1 MGIVKRVSLLRC
13 WHKAG
18 GGISF
23 EGMPMSPKY
32 LPHAEQPCSCERKD
46 GNRICK
52 GPHAT
57 KTIRPVSSR
66 KNIPEIALL
75 FLLLATAAAAQTPR
89 GGISETNSQN
99 SESRS
104 AGQIQT
110 PNRPA
115 SPLFKGSQGKQRT
128 EIHFDPATRT
138 VTIELLVQD
147 PNGFFIPNLRR
158 QNFAVYENGIQQ
170 QNTTIEVEHAP
181 ASLGLLIE
189 FGGQAPGMNRDLGE
203 EVSNA
208 TQLLLDEIGHD
219 DSLAIW
225 KYSDVVQKLSEF
237 SNDKEAFKTL
247 FLRLG
252 TPELSETNLYDAI
265 IFTLEQMRHVT
276 GRKAILL
283 ISSGVDT
290 FSKASYQDALKAIQE
305 SDTPIYALGRGRML
319 SEAAELRPHTG
330 ALAQIDWTKAEKT
343 LEEICRMSGGRTYIP
358 QDTLDFS
365 SVYDDMLEHLKVRYV
380 ISYSSPSNVDLNSPR
395 TVRVELIDPT
405 TGGPL
410 NIIDS
415 SGKPIHAKVVVQDS
429 YTPGLASVR

>member
-1 MGIVKRVSLLRC
+1 
-13 WHKAG
+13 
-18 GGISF
+18 
-23 EGMPMSPKY
+23 MSPKY
-32 LPHAEQPCSCERKD
+32 LQHAEQPRSCERKD

-52 GPHAT
+52 GPRAT

-89 GGISETNSQN
+89 RGISETNSQN

-104 AGQIQT
+104 AGQIQP

-128 EIHFDPATRT
+128 EIYFDPATRT

-147 PNGFFIPNLRR
+147 PNGYFIPNLRR
-158 QNFAVYENGIQQ
+158 QNFAVYENGIQK

-237 SNDKEAFKTL
+237 ANDKEAFKTL

-319 SEAAELRPHTG
+319 REAAELRPHTG

>member
-1 MGIVKRVSLLRC
+1 MGIVKRVSLPRC

-23 EGMPMSPKY
+23 EGMPMSPKC
-32 LPHAEQPCSCERKD
+32 LQHAEQSRSCERKD
-46 GNRICK
+46 ENRICK
-52 GPHAT
+52 GPRAT
-57 KTIRPVSSR
+57 KTIRPMASR
-66 KNIPEIALL
+66 KNIPGIVLL
-75 FLLLATAAAAQTPR
+75 SLLLATVAAAQTPR
-89 GGISETNSQN
+89 GGTSETNSQD
-99 SESRS
+99 SERRS

-115 SPLFKGSQGKQRT
+115 SPLFKGSEGKQRT

-138 VTIELLVQD
+138 VTIKLLVQD
-147 PNGFFIPNLRR
+147 PNGYFIPNLGR
-158 QNFAVYENGIQQ
+158 QNFAVYENGIRQ
-170 QNTTIEVEHAP
+170 QNTTIEVEHAR

-203 EVSNA
+203 EVSSA
-208 TQLLLDEIGHD
+208 SQALLDEIGHD
-219 DSLAIW
+219 DSLGVW
-225 KYSDVVQKLSEF
+225 KYSEAVQKLSEF

-247 FLRLG
+247 FLGLG

-290 FSKASYQDALKAIQE
+290 FSKASYQDALKAVQE
-305 SDTPIYALGRGRML
+305 SDTPIYALGLGRML
-319 SEAAELRPHTG
+319 SEAAGLRPHTG

-365 SVYDDMLEHLKVRYV
+365 PVYDDMLEHLKVRYV
-380 ISYSSPSNVDLNSPR
+380 ITYSSPSNVDLNSPR

-415 SGKPIHAKVVVQDS
+415 SGKPVRAKVVVQDS
-429 YTPGLASVR
+429 YTPGLAVR

>member
-1 MGIVKRVSLLRC
+1 
-13 WHKAG
+13 
-18 GGISF
+18 
-23 EGMPMSPKY
+23 MSPKC
-32 LPHAEQPCSCERKD
+32 LQDAEQARSCERKD
-46 GNRICK
+46 GSRICK
-52 GPHAT
+52 GSRAT
-57 KTIRPVSSR
+57 KTIRPMASR
-66 KNIPEIALL
+66 KNIPRIALL
-75 FLLLATAAAAQTPR
+75 SLLLATAAAAQTPH
-89 GGISETNSQN
+89 GGTSETNSQD
-99 SESRS
+99 SEKRP
-104 AGQIQT
+104 ARQTQT

-115 SPLFKGSQGKQRT
+115 SPLFKGSPGKQRT
-128 EIHFDPATRT
+128 EIHFDPAPRT
-138 VTIELLVQD
+138 VTIKLLVQD
-147 PNGFFIPNLRR
+147 PNGYFIPNLRR

-170 QNTTIEVEHAP
+170 QDTTIEVEHAR

-203 EVSNA
+203 EVSSA
-208 TQLLLDEIGHD
+208 SQLLLDEIGHD
-219 DSLAIW
+219 DSLGIW
-225 KYSDVVQKLSEF
+225 KYSEAVQKLSEF

-247 FLRLG
+247 FLGLG

-290 FSKASYQDALKAIQE
+290 FSKASYQDALKAVQE
-305 SDTPIYALGRGRML
+305 SDTPIYALGLGRML
-319 SEAAELRPHTG
+319 SEAADLRPHTG

-365 SVYDDMLEHLKVRYV
+365 PVYDDMLEHLKVRYV
-380 ISYSSPSNVDLNSPR
+380 ITYSSPSNVDLNSPR
-395 TVRVELIDPT
+395 TVRVELIDPK

-415 SGKPIHAKVVVQDS
+415 RGKPIRAKVVVQDS